1 MLSSFFIAR
10 PIFAWV
16 LSICIMA
23 LGTISILTLP
33 IEQYPDIAP
42 PGVNVTANYPGA
54 SAKTVE
60 DSVTQILEQQIKG
73 IDGLLYF
80 SSSSSSAGQARISLS
95 FNQKTNPDTAQV
107 QVQNAVNQA
116 LSRLPQEVQQQGIT
130 VTKSQGDSLLVFA
143 LYDESNT
150 RTSVDISD
158 YMVSTL
164 QDPLSRVDGVGEIT
178 VFGAQYAM
186 RIWLDPH
193 KLNSYGLMPSDV
205 RTAIEAQ
212 NAQIT
217 AGELG
222 ALPTRERQALNA
234 TVTALSRL
242 QTVNQFENIILRT
255 QTNGAVVL
263 LKDVAR
269 VERGAENY
277 QTSTRLN
284 GKPASGM
291 SIQLASG
298 ANALETAE
306 RVKAEVTRLTGSMP
320 SGLKVAYPRDSTP
333 FVEASVKGVIKTL
346 AEAIVLVII
355 VMFLFLQSWRA
366 TLIPAIAVP
375 VVLLGTFGVLS
386 ILGYSINTLTLFAM
400 VLAIGLLVDDAI
412 VVVENVERVMHEQ
425 HIDARQATL
434 ISMKEIS
441 GALVGIAMVLAAVFL
456 PMAFFGGSVG
466 IIYRQFSVTLVSAM
480 VLSAIVALTLS
491 PALCATL
498 LKPANEKQKQRKFFS
513 WFNRKVEQGQSS
525 YRTKLL
531 AVLDKPKIFMIIF
544 LGITALLGWQYTRMN
559 TGFLPQEDQGSVMVQ
574 FSTPVGTTLAETE
587 RVGNLIAD
595 YFLTKEKDNLN
606 VIFMVMGRNNAG
618 SGQNVGMAFAGLKHW
633 DDREGSENT
642 AEAVI
647 ARANSYFKS
656 LRNARVQVLSPA
668 AVRGLGQSSG
678 FELWL
683 QDAENKG
690 RDALDALLASQNNV
704 LKAASADS
712 DLAAVRLNSL
722 EDKAQLQV
730 DIDQRKA
737 SALGLAQTDISN
749 TLSSAW
755 GGSYINDFID
765 QGRVKRVYMQGDA
778 IYRSLPQDIGQWYVR
793 GATGQMTPFSS
804 FSSVK
809 WQMGPQ
815 MLQRFN
821 GLSAVQIQ
829 GSAATGESSGGAM
842 DKMQELVDQQQGF
855 NLQWSG
861 LSYQEKLA
869 GGQTIWLYLA
879 SIIFIFLCLAALYES
894 WSIPVSVM
902 LVIPLG
908 LIGAVV
914 AASLAGFVNDI
925 YFQVAMLTT
934 IGLSAKNAIL
944 IVEFAAAK
952 LEAGQAL
959 MEAIIEEAGQRLR
972 PIIMTSLA
980 FVAGVLPLAVS
991 TGAGAVSRKEIGI
1004 AVTGGMISGTLLSI
1018 FFVPLFFLLVRRLT
1032 NKLNEKKMS

>member
-10 PIFAWV
+10 PIFVWV

-23 LGTISILTLP
+23 MGAISIFTLSV
-33 IEQYPDIAP
+33 EQYPDIAP

-54 SAKTVE
+54 SASTVE

-80 SSSSSSAGQARISLS
+80 SSTSSSAGQARISLS
-95 FNQKTNPDTAQV
+95 FDQNTNPDTAQV

-143 LYDESNT
+143 LYDESGA
-150 RTSVDISD
+150 RSDVDISD

-193 KLNSYGLMPSDV
+193 KLNSYSLMPSDV
-205 RTAIEAQ
+205 RVAIEAQ
-212 NAQIT
+212 NTQIT

-222 ALPTRERQALNA
+222 ALPTKENQALNA

-242 QTVNQFENIILRT
+242 QTVRQFENIILRT
-255 QTNGAVVL
+255 EPNGSVVL

-269 VERGAENY
+269 VERGAESY
-277 QTSTRLN
+277 QTTTRLN
-284 GKPASGM
+284 GKYASGM

-306 RVKAEVTRLTGSMP
+306 RVKAEVSRLTASMP
-320 SGLKVAYPRDSTP
+320 AGLKVAYPRDSTP
-333 FVEASVKGVIKTL
+333 FVEASVQGVIKTL
-346 AEAIVLVII
+346 AEAIFLVII
-355 VMFLFLQSWRA
+355 VMFVFLQSWRA

-375 VVLLGTFGVLS
+375 VVLLGTFGILS
-386 ILGYSINTLTLFAM
+386 VLGYTINTLTLFAM

-425 HIDARQATL
+425 GLDPREATL

-441 GALVGIAMVLAAVFL
+441 GALVGIAMVLSAVFL

-466 IIYRQFSVTLVSAM
+466 MIYRQFSVTLVSAM
-480 VLSAIVALTLS
+480 VLSAVVALTLS

-498 LKPANEKQKQRKFFS
+498 LRPNNHQHKKRRFFT
-513 WFNRKVEQGQSS
+513 WFNQKVELSQSK
-525 YRTKLL
+525 YRN
-531 AVLDKPKIFMIIF
+531 VLIKIISKPKIFMVLF
-544 LGITALLGWQYTRMN
+544 VVITALLGWQYTRMN

-574 FSTPVGTTLAETE
+574 FSTPVGSTLAETQE
-587 RVGNLIAD
+587 IGNQISE
-595 YFLTKEKDNLN
+595 YFMTNEKDNLN

-618 SGQNVGMAFAGLKHW
+618 SGQNVGMAFASLKHW
-633 DDREGSENT
+633 DDRKGEDNT
-642 AEAVI
+642 AEAI
-647 ARANSYFKS
+647 ISRANAHFRSMKQ
-656 LRNARVQVLSPA
+656 ARVQVLSPS

-678 FELWL
+678 FELWM
-683 QDAENKG
+683 QDAEGKG
-690 RDALDALLASQNNV
+690 RDALLAAQSTV
-704 LKAASADS
+704 LKEASADPG
-712 DLAAVRLNSL
+712 LAAVRLNGL
-722 EDKAQLQV
+722 EDKSQLQV
-730 DIDQRKA
+730 NIDQRKA
-737 SALGLAQTDISN
+737 SAFGLAQTDISS
-749 TLSSAW
+749 TLSTAW
-755 GGSYINDFID
+755 SGSYINDFID
-765 QGRVKRVYMQGDA
+765 RGRVKRVYLQGDA
-778 IYRSLPQDIGQWYVR
+778 AYRSLPQDIGQWYVR
-793 GATGQMTPFSS
+793 GTTGEMTPFAS
-804 FSSVK
+804 FSSVN

-821 GLSAVQIQ
+821 GLSSVQLQ
-829 GSAATGESSGGAM
+829 GSAATGESSGAAM
-842 DKMQELVDQQQGF
+842 NKMQQLIDQQQGF
-855 NLQWSG
+855 SLQWSG

-869 GGQTIWLYLA
+869 SGQTIWLYLA

-894 WSIPVSVM
+894 WSIPFSVL

-908 LIGAVV
+908 LIGAVI
-914 AASLAGFVNDI
+914 AASIAGYVNDI

-944 IVEFAAAK
+944 IVEFAEAK
-952 LEAGQAL
+952 LAEGQSL
-959 MEAIIEEAGQRLR
+959 MEAVIEGAGQRLR

-991 TGAGAVSRKEIGI
+991 TGAGAASRREIGI

-1018 FFVPLFFLLVRRLT
+1018 FFVPLFFFLVRKVSIRLKVSP
-1032 NKLNEKKMS
+1032 NK